1 MPEKYRI
8 LIVDD
13 ISETRENIS
22 KLLQFEDDIE
32 VVGEFGSGREALEA
46 TKSLDP
52 DVILMDINMPDMD
65 GISATEMIRKS
76 SPVPQIVILSVQ
88 GDTTYMRRAMLA
100 GARDYLTKPPVTEDL
115 VAAIRRAGEMA
126 RIERAK
132 LDEHANALRGA
143 LAAVAAPKRKS
154 GKVIVV
160 YSPKGGTGVTTLA
173 VNLGVVLQSEETPTI
188 LVDANFQFGSIP
200 LFLNETSKTT
210 IVDLTSRADQLDAE
224 FIHEVVSEH
233 KEIGIAFLQAPLRIE
248 QAEEITGEQY
258 SAVLGALREQ
268 YDYVVVDAPRA
279 VNDILLVSLDAADM
293 ILVVLTQ
300 DIPAIQNTRI
310 VLDLFNTLKV
320 PRSKIQLVMNRYD
333 KRISIT
339 PERVGESL
347 KMPITVSIPLDD
359 KIVLTSVN
367 RGIPFM
373 RNPTAEPICQTIQ
386 KMAATMVENL
396 DKKE

>member
-279 VNDILLVSLDAADM
+279 VNDILLVSLDAADI

-320 PRSKIQLVMNRYD
+320 PRSKIQLVMNRFD

-373 RNPTAEPICQTIQ
+373 RNPTTEPICQTIQ

>member
-65 GISATEMIRKS
+65 GISATEMIRKA

-373 RNPTAEPICQTIQ
+373 RYPTAEPICQTIQ

>member
-320 PRSKIQLVMNRYD
+320 PRSKIQLVMNRFD

-373 RNPTAEPICQTIQ
+373 RNPTTEPICQTIQ